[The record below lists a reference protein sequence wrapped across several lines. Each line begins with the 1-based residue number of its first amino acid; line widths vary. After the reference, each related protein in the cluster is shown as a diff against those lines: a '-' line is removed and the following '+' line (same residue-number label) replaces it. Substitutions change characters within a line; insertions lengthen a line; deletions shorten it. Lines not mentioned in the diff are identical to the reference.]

1 MEETMINVSVLG
13 YGTVGSGVFDIIREN
28 NAMIAKRIGDEICTK
43 YVLDLRD
50 FPGDPVE
57 EVLVLSLIHI

>member
-1 MEETMINVSVLG
+1 MINV
-13 YGTVGSGVFDIIREN
+13 
-28 NAMIAKRIGDEICTK
+28 K

-57 EVLVLSLIHI
+57 EILIHDFETIVNDAEVDLSLIHISGEWRAEQDAE